1 MDAATKA
8 AIISRYESH
17 VARFERAAEDR
28 RRRGFSAEQGGDRRA
43 PWLPPPPA
51 AEAFTTSE
59 TVVLTLIARGFTDTE
74 IGNLIGISA
83 NTVKAHVRHVLAK
96 LNARNR
102 AHAVALAVEI
112 EVIKPPYRL
121 RLRTY
126 DRPARIAAPEKQD
139 EGS

>member
-8 AIISRYESH
+8 AILSRYESH

-28 RRRGFSAEQGGDRRA
+28 RRRGFDADGGRDDRG
-43 PWLPPPPA
+43 PWLPQRPG
-51 AEAFTTSE
+51 AESFTPSE
-59 TVVLTLIARGFTDTE
+59 KAVLTLIARGFTDSE
-74 IGNLIGISA
+74 IGNLVGISP

-102 AHAVALAVEI
+102 AHAVALAVEY
-112 EVIKPPYRL
+112 EVLKPPYSL
-121 RLRTY
+121 RLRGY
-126 DRPARIAAPEKQD
+126 ERRVGIGGPEKQD